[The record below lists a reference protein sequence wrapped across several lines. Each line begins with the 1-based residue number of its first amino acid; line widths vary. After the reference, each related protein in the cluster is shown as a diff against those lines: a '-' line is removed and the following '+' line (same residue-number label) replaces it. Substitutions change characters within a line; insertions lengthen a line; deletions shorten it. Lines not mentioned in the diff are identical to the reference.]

1 FSSGFSK
8 RLRDHHCL
16 VDDRYVKAEVDLIVA
31 LNLFLKEHR
40 QYNLKIYLHPIEKKN
55 ETEFNF
61 CKNECSTF
69 LIDCKD
75 QVSFGAISENTIN
88 TFLTIDTAIST
99 SSTLNFERL
108 FCGYKTLFAPI
119 GMDPSPFEGTVIKNI
134 CINRELDFNS
144 KLLESLQLSEEE
156 FISKNQ
162 LEGFYYS
169 GVNLD
174 NGTKTK

>member
-1 FSSGFSK
+1 M
-8 RLRDHHCL
+8 
-16 VDDRYVKAEVDLIVA
+16 
-31 LNLFLKEHR
+31 
-40 QYNLKIYLHPIEKKN
+40 
-55 ETEFNF
+55 
-61 CKNECSTF
+61 
-69 LIDCKD
+69 IDCKD